1 MCGVRTFPPVLR
13 QIPDN
18 GALDVDP
25 TEIEFLSQWIAH
37 SGARV
42 HLRPT
47 CPRKTNADSPF
58 CMGSSAFAIKFYE
71 ESALKDSR
79 ADTRSKSCAEMGTAI
94 RRVRKNLPTFRPQLG
109 FRWEWNAKF
118 AGFLLTTAR
127 ERFKATD
134 TRNAETPDQLAP
146 SMYRGPFRTMP
157 WRLISRS
164 ILAR

>member
-42 HLRPT
+42 HLRST
-47 CPRKTNADSPF
+47 CPRKTNADNPF

-79 ADTRSKSCAEMGTAI
+79 ADTRSKSYAEMGTAI

-118 AGFLLTTAR
+118 AGFLLYDSTGALQSDRHT
-127 ERFKATD
+127 
-134 TRNAETPDQLAP
+134 
-146 SMYRGPFRTMP
+146 
-157 WRLISRS
+157 
-164 ILAR
+164 

>member
-1 MCGVRTFPPVLR
+1 MCGVRTFSPVLR

-58 CMGSSAFAIKFYE
+58 CMRSSAFAIKFCE

-79 ADTRSKSCAEMGTAI
+79 VDTRSKSCAEMGTAI
-94 RRVRKNLPTFRPQLG
+94 RRVRKICLP
-109 FRWEWNAKF
+109 F
-118 AGFLLTTAR
+118 ARNWASVGNGMPSSRAFCFTTAR
-127 ERFKATD
+127 ERSKAVD
-134 TRNAETPDQLAP
+134 TRDAETPDISFP
-146 SMYRGPFRTMP
+146 S
-157 WRLISRS
+157 LSS
-164 ILAR
+164 SVSHHA